1 MKTCHVVNQ
10 RTTSLDD
17 CIDLCASYNVQ
28 DETQI
33 KSGSKLKC
41 NTVCWRNGN
50 NAYPGECYGYTTT
63 QNTSDVSVAIAN
75 LICDTGTWLNP
86 TF

>member
-1 MKTCHVVNQ
+1 MKTCPVVNQ

-41 NTVCWRNGN
+41 NTVCWWNGN

-75 LICDTGTWLNP
+75 PICDTGTWLNP